1 MNTRETRPHVR
12 GSSERVRSAGGDRAR
27 EFRTPRGRNE
37 DRGAPKEKD
46 RLNGATILMRR
57 VSKTR
62 ARGRIKAMSA
72 TVVRGDGMGRVAVAT
87 ASSKEAQ
94 ESLRKARM
102 QAESRMQPY
111 QIWNK
116 RTLPYDII
124 GRYGVVKII
133 ARRARAGTGII
144 ASDTMRAIFEAA
156 GIKDVVAKVIRGRNP
171 LNIAHATIN
180 ALETIRRPKNK
191 DIKEGKESKENKGSK
206 ESTER

>member
-1 MNTRETRPHVR
+1 MIKSEAKSPTRTPRQQ
-12 GSSERVRSAGGDRAR
+12 GRSATGDRAP
-27 EFRTPRGRNE
+27 EFRTPKVRNE
-37 DRGAPKEKD
+37 DRSAPKEKD

-62 ARGRIKAMSA
+62 ARGRIGAMSA
-72 TVVRGDGMGRVAVAT
+72 TVVTGDGMGRVAVAT

-102 QAESRMQPY
+102 QAEARMQSY
-111 QIWNK
+111 QVWNK
-116 RTLPYDII
+116 RTLPYDIV

-156 GIKDVVAKVIRGRNP
+156 GIKDVVAKVIKGRNP

-180 ALETIRRPKNK
+180 ALDTIRRSKNK
-191 DIKEGKESKENKGSK
+191 DIKEDRESKENKGSR
-206 ESTER
+206 ESIVR